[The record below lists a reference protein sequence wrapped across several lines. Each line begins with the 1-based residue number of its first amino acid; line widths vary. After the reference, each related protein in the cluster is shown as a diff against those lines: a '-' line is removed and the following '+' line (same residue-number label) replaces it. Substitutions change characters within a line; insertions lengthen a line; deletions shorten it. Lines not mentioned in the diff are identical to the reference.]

1 MTVDINA
8 QGWFI
13 TLFARRA
20 PVRLALRVWDLLLSV
35 REKPHMIVFLG
46 LALLIQNKHKLL
58 HDVSLELVPETLVR
72 LQLVEE
78 EIDATFA
85 AALELETRTPAS
97 FVLTMRSVGFDGNM
111 SEIDRAPALYGLI
124 FLPCVVASAEDTAA
138 LLVKPSST
146 ARYVVVDC
154 SPDLSATTIEGSL
167 HVSPAVVDEL
177 CKVVDGQLAAAGWRP
192 SPNSHPVLSAL
203 WTCCAKD
210 VFLVL
215 CGGAETTSPPLSM
228 SKSPGPNGDSVA
240 AQARHLKGQEAKRHN
255 LLPCNQLATALLV
268 LGYSHVSVVK
278 GEGSAPGEEF
288 PTGGRDALVR

>member
-1 MTVDINA
+1 MTVDIYA

-58 HDVSLELVPETLVR
+58 HDVSLELVPDTLVR

-111 SEIDRAPALYGLI
+111 SEIDRAPALYGLM

-177 CKVVDGQLAAAGWRP
+177 CKAPEAPRGQTTQSLAVQPAGNGSSRSRLLSRLGCKRGGLCAGRRVPHRRPRWSGTLARLSRSNRFRWCAARRCR
-192 SPNSHPVLSAL
+192 V
-203 WTCCAKD
+203 
-210 VFLVL
+210 
-215 CGGAETTSPPLSM
+215 
-228 SKSPGPNGDSVA
+228 
-240 AQARHLKGQEAKRHN
+240 
-255 LLPCNQLATALLV
+255 
-268 LGYSHVSVVK
+268 
-278 GEGSAPGEEF
+278 
-288 PTGGRDALVR
+288 